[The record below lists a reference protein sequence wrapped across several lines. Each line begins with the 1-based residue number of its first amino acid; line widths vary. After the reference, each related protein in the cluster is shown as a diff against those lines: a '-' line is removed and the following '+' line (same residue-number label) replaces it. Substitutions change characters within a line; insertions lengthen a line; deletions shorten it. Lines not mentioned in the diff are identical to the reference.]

1 MSSTTS
7 HPTRSIGGR
16 AGRFAAGAVFILT
29 PVLIA
34 AAVIVFGVLPQR
46 TARAKL
52 ATEAADRAAAPP
64 RVSVVQAKRAPGV
77 IRVTLPGR
85 VEAIQEAS
93 VFPREGGYIARTLV
107 DLGDSV
113 KSGQLLAEIETPVL
127 DQEILLNKA
136 SVAVAEARLNAQKS
150 QLELA
155 ALTLDRLNSVND
167 SRAVSQQALDEA
179 KLKHAAT
186 AADVAA
192 AKASLDYALADGKRL
207 AERKAFSRIVAPF
220 DGKISARGYDAGAL
234 VVADKID
241 ATRPLFRLTKID
253 ELRVYV
259 DVPQSAA
266 LGLSNDQPAEVRI
279 KELPGKVFPGH
290 VARKSASFDATTRT
304 LLTEVHIDN
313 AEGIFSPGM
322 FAEVTLEAKR
332 QSTPVLIPSEALI
345 VRKEGTRV
353 AVVDANSTLHYVT
366 VTTGR
371 DYGSELEILA
381 ELKGDEHV
389 VLSLSRDLPEGSKVD
404 AVLSKR

>member
-1 MSSTTS
+1 M
-7 HPTRSIGGR
+7 
-16 AGRFAAGAVFILT
+16 
-29 PVLIA
+29 
-34 AAVIVFGVLPQR
+34 
-46 TARAKL
+46 
-52 ATEAADRAAAPP
+52 
-64 RVSVVQAKRAPGV
+64 
-77 IRVTLPGR
+77 
-85 VEAIQEAS
+85 
-93 VFPREGGYIARTLV
+93 
-107 DLGDSV
+107 
-113 KSGQLLAEIETPVL
+113 
-127 DQEILLNKA
+127 
-136 SVAVAEARLNAQKS
+136 
-150 QLELA
+150 
-155 ALTLDRLNSVND
+155 
-167 SRAVSQQALDEA
+167 
-179 KLKHAAT
+179 KHAAT